1 MASVVDLAVSLRG
14 KLRAPVF
21 LSKALF
27 VPLLL
32 APGVACLETKVCLEE
47 RGCAD
52 QASIIVRRADG
63 ATPPMGV
70 VMDVDGRRVT
80 CQVPPRAAGGVI
92 CDDNRVQVQHREVT
106 GGRFEQ
112 VITLPGTPRQIA
124 VTLMADNTVVAQ
136 RSFEVVY
143 MEIRPNG
150 EHCEPVCKQRSETWE
165 L

>member
-1 MASVVDLAVSLRG
+1 ML
-14 KLRAPVF
+14 
-21 LSKALF
+21 LSRALF
-27 VPLLL
+27 VSLLV
-32 APGVACLETKVCLEE
+32 ASGVACLETKLCLED

-80 CQVPPRAAGGVI
+80 CQVPPRGAGGVI

-112 VITLPGTPRQIA
+112 VINFPGTPKRIA

-136 RSFEVVY
+136 RTFELVY

-165 L
+165 LP

>member
-1 MASVVDLAVSLRG
+1 MI
-14 KLRAPVF
+14 
-21 LSKALF
+21 LSRALF

-32 APGVACLETKVCLEE
+32 APGVACLETKLCLEE
-47 RGCAD
+47 EGCVN
-52 QASIIVRRADG
+52 QASITVRRADG

-92 CDDNRVQVQHREVT
+92 CDDNAVQVQHREVA

-112 VITLPGTPRQIA
+112 VVTLPGTPQRVA
-124 VTLMADNTVVAQ
+124 VTLMAGTTVVAQ
-136 RSFEVVY
+136 RDFQLVY

-165 L
+165 LP